1 NLDDD
6 SQDMFFY
13 VENSDEVR
21 AILAEHAHGALY
33 ICGHTHSGWGSPNLI
48 FTEMLGDHP
57 VTHINLMSP
66 WYTGTLGGPKLDP
79 ATNQWESRA
88 DEPDIQSSFAIRV
101 YRDRAV
107 IRMRNH
113 PLQAWM
119 AEWIVPL
126 QSAPVSV
133 ISSDK

>member
-1 NLDDD
+1 
-6 SQDMFFY
+6 
-13 VENSDEVR
+13 
-21 AILAEHAHGALY
+21 
-33 ICGHTHSGWGSPNLI
+33 
-48 FTEMLGDHP
+48 MLGDHP

-79 ATNQWESRA
+79 ATNQWEYQP